1 MQQYPLIVALDFPSG
16 HEALHFL
23 SYFKN
28 RQLTVK
34 VGMELFYREGP
45 DFVLT
50 LKEKGH
56 AIFLDLK
63 LHDIPTTVERAM
75 RQIGAL
81 GVDIV
86 NVHALG
92 GKEMMKAAMKGLQD
106 SMKDGGEIPL
116 CVAVTHLTSTS
127 ETMMQHEIGIEAP
140 LHNHILH
147 LCQQVDEAGLN
158 GVVCSAEDVKMIKQ
172 SYPNLYT
179 VTPGIRRTTDMVH
192 DQVRIMT
199 PSEAAM
205 AGSDAIVV
213 GRGITRAPQPLEAYH
228 LYEKDWRSSH
238 VSE

>member
-1 MQQYPLIVALDFPSG
+1 MALDFSSG
-16 HEALHFL
+16 HEAINFL
-23 SYFKN
+23 SQFKD
-28 RQLTVK
+28 RRLAVK
-34 VGMELFYREGP
+34 VGMELFYKEGP

-81 GVDIV
+81 GVDMV

-92 GKEMMKAAMKGLQD
+92 GKEMMKAALKGLQD
-106 SMKDGGEIPL
+106 SVKEGGKMPL

-127 ETMMQHEIGIEAP
+127 EAMMENEIGIETS
-140 LHNHILH
+140 LNNHILH
-147 LCQQVDEAGLN
+147 LCQQVEEAGLN
-158 GVVCSAEDVKMIKQ
+158 GVVCSAEDVKMIKKA
-172 SYPNLYT
+172 YPNFYT
-179 VTPGIRRTTDMVH
+179 VTPGIRRATDVIH

-199 PSEAAM
+199 PSEAAI

-238 VSE
+238 VSK